1 MYKPTSTILT
11 YMCIYV
17 YTNNYYV
24 SYIQLLYIY
33 ILYVYKYYTHI
44 YIYRYIEFL
53 YKYIYIYIC
62 INIYIYI
69 MECYFQLH
77 AAAAQEI
84 LDPLSNHFH
93 FFRRILSDIFLDLTI
108 FLGKL

>member
-1 MYKPTSTILT
+1 MYHT
-11 YMCIYV
+11 Y
-17 YTNNYYV
+17 NY
-24 SYIQLLYIY
+24 YIY
-33 ILYVYKYYTHI
+33 IICIQVLHT
-44 YIYRYIEFL
+44 
-53 YKYIYIYIC
+53 YIYIYIQIHRIP
-62 INIYIYI
+62 INIYIYICIYIYI

>member
-1 MYKPTSTILT
+1 MYHT
-11 YMCIYV
+11 Y
-17 YTNNYYV
+17 NY
-24 SYIQLLYIY
+24 YIY
-33 ILYVYKYYTHI
+33 IYYMYTSTTYIYI

-53 YKYIYIYIC
+53 YIYIYV
-62 INIYIYI
+62 YIYI